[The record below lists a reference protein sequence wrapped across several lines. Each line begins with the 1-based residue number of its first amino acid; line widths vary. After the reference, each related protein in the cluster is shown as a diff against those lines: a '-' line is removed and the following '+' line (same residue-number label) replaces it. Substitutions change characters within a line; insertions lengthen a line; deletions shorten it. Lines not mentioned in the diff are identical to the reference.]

1 MNQKKRFEKDCSAT
15 YSSLQQEKKNRI
27 SQIRQGR
34 ERKRERKNK
43 VGFGK

>member
-15 YSSLQQEKKNRI
+15 PPCSRRKRTEYHKLGK
-27 SQIRQGR
+27 R